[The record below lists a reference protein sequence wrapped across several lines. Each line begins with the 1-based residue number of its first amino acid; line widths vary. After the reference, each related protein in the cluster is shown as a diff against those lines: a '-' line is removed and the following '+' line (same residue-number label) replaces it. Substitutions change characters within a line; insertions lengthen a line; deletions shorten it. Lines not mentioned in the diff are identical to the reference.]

1 MALAISVR
9 AGSRKAT
16 VWPRSIA
23 DMVVCSLA
31 PGEAVHETAKNE
43 VAKNE
48 QGGKSR
54 LHRNLL
60 LLIAFLVTLRQV
72 PPQRGRS

>member
-1 MALAISVR
+1 MIRATSPCAMALAISVR

-16 VWPRSIA
+16 VWSCSVA

-43 VAKNE
+43 VART
-48 QGGKSR
+48 SR
-54 LHRNLL
+54 AGN
-60 LLIAFLVTLRQV
+60 
-72 PPQRGRS
+72 RGCIEISFS